1 MEQYYKEPTPVT
13 YSTAGIIRRHYFRYK
28 SGVRLHW
35 HDRMELIRLHA
46 GQVQVG
52 YGENTAILSPGEIY
66 VVPPRTPHA
75 VKLLSG
81 TVEYDVLMFDV
92 RWFYNEAEVTK
103 DRLRSI
109 YDGRAHFQMTTDDSN
124 TVECFDRLCAVSEE
138 ATLETVGLVYMLL
151 QQLLEHAVTEL
162 SRTPKG
168 DPGILEILSYM
179 EENFDRELSTE
190 LLAERSGYSAAHFC
204 RKFKETTWLTPMNYL
219 RIYRLEEAARR
230 LRQGDGSVSDVA
242 LACGFPD
249 PNYFTRC
256 FKKHFGVPPTKYEK
270 TEKRSST

>member
-1 MEQYYKEPTPVT
+1 
-13 YSTAGIIRRHYFRYK
+13 
-28 SGVRLHW
+28 
-35 HDRMELIRLHA
+35 
-46 GQVQVG
+46 
-52 YGENTAILSPGEIY
+52 
-66 VVPPRTPHA
+66 
-75 VKLLSG
+75 VKLASG
-81 TVEYDVLMFDV
+81 AVEYDVLMFDV
-92 RWFYNEAEVTK
+92 RWFYNETEVTK

-109 YDGRAHFQMTTDDSN
+109 YDGRAQFQMTTDDQN
-124 TVECFDRLCAVSEE
+124 TVECFDRLYAVCEE
-138 ATLETVGLVYMLL
+138 NSLEAVGLVYMLL
-151 QQLLEHAVTEL
+151 QQLLEHAATEL

-179 EENFDRELSTE
+179 EENFDQELTTE

-270 TEKRSST
+270 TEKRSSA